1 MKRDH
6 RVMAI
11 FLVVTAAGAGF
22 VGIRTAT
29 AGPPP
34 VAAIVRDVPLGAD
47 GRLSL
52 QFVGD
57 TMLGDEAQ
65 AVIDQH
71 GYDWPLEGVRSMLDA
86 DVVVAN
92 AEAPITDR
100 TVVFNPLKK
109 FSYATRPQ
117 VMPALARAGVD
128 ALGTNNN
135 HTFDVGPEG
144 LADTMRHAAESGIE
158 TFGAGPD
165 LARAE
170 QPLLL
175 RSELG
180 TVAIVGLGENFGSST
195 KARDTSPGTVVLS
208 PESVQRGADLAR
220 AAGADWVI
228 GSVQWGDN
236 YLPVNAEQR
245 FWAQEFA
252 KAGYDMVI
260 GAGAHFVQ
268 PVEMVGAMPVFF
280 SVGNF
285 VFGSPGGFANHGVE
299 GFGLIVKIDFGPDT
313 TAAVSSRCVQT
324 DNEIVAFQPRPC
336 SIEQARKVLSGLHPS
351 MTMTDDE
358 GVLPC
363 GCFIRPERR
372 YS

>member
-1 MKRDH
+1 MNRDQ

-11 FLVVTAAGAGF
+11 FLAIAAAGAGF

-47 GRLSL
+47 GHLSL

-57 TMLGDEAQ
+57 TLLGDEAQ
-65 AVIDQH
+65 TMIDQR
-71 GYDWPLEGVRSMLDA
+71 GYDWPLDGVRSMLDA

-100 TVVFNPLKK
+100 TTVFNPLKR
-109 FSYATRPQ
+109 FSYTTRPD

-144 LADTMRHAAESGIE
+144 MADTMRHAAESGID
-158 TFGAGPD
+158 TFGAGPN

-195 KARDTSPGTVVLS
+195 KARDASPGTVVLS

-285 VFGSPGGFANHGVE
+285 VFGTPGRFANSGVE
-299 GFGLIVKIDFGPDT
+299 GFGLIVEVDFGPG
-313 TAAVSSRCVQT
+313 AGAVVSARCVQT
-324 DNEIVAFQPRPC
+324 DNKIVAFQPRPC
-336 SIEQARKVLSGLHPS
+336 GVEQSRKVLSGLHPS
-351 MTMTDDE
+351 MTVTDDR
-358 GVLPC
+358 GVLRC
-363 GCFIRPERR
+363 DCLVRR
-372 YS
+372 ESP